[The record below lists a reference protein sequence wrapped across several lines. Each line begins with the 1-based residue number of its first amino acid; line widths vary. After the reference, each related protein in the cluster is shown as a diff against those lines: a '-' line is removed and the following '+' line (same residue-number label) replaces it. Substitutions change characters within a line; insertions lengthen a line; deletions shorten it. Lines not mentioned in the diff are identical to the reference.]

1 MLEWELIEQED
12 QKMQLVSTLQS
23 TASGRDNY
31 AALCQ
36 RQLHLRELVRMQMF
50 EFRHQG
56 LILIIACTKNL
67 NFNPKNACNGWIS
80 HIHSSWE

>member
-23 TASGRDNY
+23 TPSGRENY

-36 RQLHLRELVRMQMF
+36 RQLHLRELVRKLTTGVLVEIQKF
-50 EFRHQG
+50 SN
-56 LILIIACTKNL
+56 C
-67 NFNPKNACNGWIS
+67 
-80 HIHSSWE
+80 

>member
-36 RQLHLRELVRMQMF
+36 RQLHLRELVRIHTAGVSN
-50 EFRHQG
+50 EVS
-56 LILIIACTKNL
+56 K
-67 NFNPKNACNGWIS
+67 FNNCLLKEVTC
-80 HIHSSWE
+80 

>member
-23 TASGRDNY
+23 TPSGRDNY

-36 RQLHLRELVRMQMF
+36 RQLHLRELVRKQTTGVSIEMSKF
-50 EFRHQG
+50 NNCLLKE
-56 LILIIACTKNL
+56 TK
-67 NFNPKNACNGWIS
+67 F
-80 HIHSSWE
+80 